1 MSEFD
6 TALATYKQAKSK
18 LEEARMAL
26 QPLVTEVN
34 EAYTKLCGVC
44 THPEVHDDHWEDTDG
59 YGGGR
64 WFVRVTC
71 AFCYKELADYR
82 GVRPDGIP
90 KATKITRQGE

>member
-44 THPEVHDDHWEDTDG
+44 THP
-59 YGGGR
+59 
-64 WFVRVTC
+64 FC
-71 AFCYKELADYR
+71 AKH
-82 GVRPDGIP
+82 
-90 KATKITRQGE
+90 TRMCQVSSSLPLLFAMPWYDAL